1 MWGQPYIHREAY
13 VQAKSR
19 RPPHS
24 FDPPTEHYA
33 GLVTTARSVA
43 RDNFVVMAAAD
54 FDYRL
59 VVLNWYAHARRV
71 GIRNAF
77 VLSMDTDLHE
87 DLRRRRV
94 PSVDNAANTDAWNTT
109 CLQRHIQRVR
119 MERQL
124 AAAALVAAGLD
135 VLLTDA
141 DVVFLRDV
149 VPMLHADGAGAAD
162 LVVQREGGPGGA
174 VRRIGT
180 AVNAGFVCLRA
191 RSREAVLR
199 FVSDMVRRGLVEFYN
214 RWNNVSSRAPSLCD

>member
-109 CLQRHIQRVR
+109 CLQRHIQRTRLGHRAKRGQHDHAQGHAVGAR
-119 MERQL
+119 CESL
-124 AAAALVAAGLD
+124 A
-135 VLLTDA
+135 TDSPSGFHT
-141 DVVFLRDV
+141 FLR
-149 VPMLHADGAGAAD
+149 AAK
-162 LVVQREGGPGGA
+162 L
-174 VRRIGT
+174 
-180 AVNAGFVCLRA
+180 
-191 RSREAVLR
+191 
-199 FVSDMVRRGLVEFYN
+199 GLVEESAC
-214 RWNNVSSRAPSLCD
+214 RSAWTCGLRPG